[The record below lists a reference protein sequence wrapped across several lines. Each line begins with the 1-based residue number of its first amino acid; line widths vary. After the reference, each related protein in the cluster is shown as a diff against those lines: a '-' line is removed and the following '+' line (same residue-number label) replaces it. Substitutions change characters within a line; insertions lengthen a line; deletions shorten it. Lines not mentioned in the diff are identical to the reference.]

1 MTDAQNRGKGV
12 DCIRRGV
19 AAGLLDGKRADAL
32 IREIQ
37 GIEARN
43 FDALGPYGAKSQAN
57 IDALEMA
64 KYNAAI
70 RRRASLMGML
80 DLDRVSRA
88 MDETK
93 AQQGLKDSSSLLR
106 NLVDSVGSKN
116 LKFRGAR
123 QEAEIVKGYA
133 FQAMDE
139 FMQKFHSAPGG
150 FARNKAQL
158 VNVLKEIKGE
168 ATGDIAA
175 KQMAQAW
182 QSTAEML
189 RKMYNAVGGAIAHR
203 KNWDLPQT
211 HSFNEIRKLE
221 TDLGGHEPAFQHWH
235 DFIAPK
241 LDREQMLENG
251 TGKPLSDT
259 RLRDVLKNVYD
270 TIRSEGW
277 DAKNPSANGFG
288 TSVAMRHQES
298 RVLHFATASDWLAY
312 HQRFGDDDIF
322 GTMIGHIE
330 GMSREIGAMRA
341 LGANPQATI
350 RFMAERNLKDVSE
363 NGTIDAINSAKSK
376 GAQLDTLY
384 RHYIGEASSPVN
396 GKVGRFFSSTRQFVV
411 STQLGSAIISA
422 LTDLAF
428 TNVTAQFNGLSTKAM
443 MGRYVSLLNPANVAD
458 RKLAVRLGLIAEEW
472 SHVASSQM
480 RFTGEVMSGEIM
492 KRLSDATLR
501 VSGLSAHTQAGRWAF
516 GMEFMG
522 HLADQVHLP
531 IDQLNKPLQNAL
543 KRYDISAA
551 EWDVMRST
559 KIYEPDKGGY
569 LRPDDILQRPDVD
582 QKMAD
587 QVASKYLNMVHSE
600 TEFAIP
606 SASLLG
612 KATLL
617 GDARPGSFAGEMM
630 RSGGMYKNFAVTMLH
645 THGARMLF
653 DGTPW
658 QKLKYSANLAIGT
671 TLMGAL
677 ALQLKDLA
685 MGRDPRPMADKKF
698 WLAAALQGG
707 GLGIFGDYLF
717 SSVNR
722 NGHGFV
728 NSLTGPTT
736 GFLGDTGDLLK
747 TAFVSGA
754 DAISGGALADASKMN
769 VGRDAANYAA
779 RYTPGAS
786 SLWYTKYIWR
796 RAVADNI
803 QRALDPGAEKS
814 FASQRIAW
822 NTQQGA
828 DFWGKPGGGLVPQ
841 RGPDF
846 MNAFRTFDDGQTVA
860 KGRRYDVNIDN
871 QTHGE
876 IYTATELAKKAK
888 ARDAYYGENATIDDI
903 QQSIE
908 MDKSQKKI
916 EAKSLKAQK
925 KKERRAIAAPGVLA
939 IPN

>member
-1 MTDAQNRGKGV
+1 MTDAPNRGKGV
-12 DCIRRGV
+12 DCIKRGV
-19 AAGLLDGKRADAL
+19 AAGMLDAARADDL

-37 GIEARN
+37 KIEAQN

-70 RRRASLMGML
+70 RRRATLMGML

-93 AQQGLKDSSSLLR
+93 AQKGLKDSSSLLR
-106 NLVDSVGSKN
+106 NLVDSVGSGN
-116 LKFRGAR
+116 LKFKGAR
-123 QEAEIVKGYA
+123 QEAEVVKGYA
-133 FQAMDE
+133 FQSMDN
-139 FMQKFHSAPGG
+139 FLKKFHSGPGG

-175 KQMAQAW
+175 KQMAHAW
-182 QSTAEML
+182 QNTAEML
-189 RKMYNAVGGAIAHR
+189 RKMYNAVGGAIPHR
-203 KNWDLPQT
+203 KNWDLPQS

-221 TDLGGHEPAFQHWH
+221 NDLGGREPAFQQWH

-251 TGKPLSDT
+251 TGKPLSDA

-277 DAKNPSANGFG
+277 DARQPSGNGFG

-298 RVLHFATASDWLAY
+298 RVLHFATAGDWLAY

-322 GTMIGHIE
+322 GTMIGHID
-330 GMSREIGAMRA
+330 GMAREIGAMRA

-350 RFMAERNLKDVSE
+350 RFMAERNLKDVE
-363 NGTIDAINSAKSK
+363 TNGTLDALNIAKSK

-384 RHYIGEASSPVN
+384 RHFIGEAASPVN
-396 GKVGRFFSSTRQFVV
+396 GKVGRFFSSTRQFLV
-411 STQLGSAIISA
+411 SAQLGSAVISA
-422 LTDLAF
+422 LTDLGF
-428 TNVTAQFNGLSTKAM
+428 THVTAQFNGLSTTKM
-443 MGRYVSLLNPANVAD
+443 MGRYLSLLNPANVAD
-458 RKLAVRLGLIAEEW
+458 RKLAIRLGLIAEEW
-472 SHVASSQM
+472 THVASSQM

-531 IDQLNKPLQNAL
+531 LDQLNKPLQNAL
-543 KRYDISAA
+543 KRYDISPA

-559 KIYEPDKGGY
+559 QIYEPTKGGY
-569 LRPDDILQRPDVD
+569 LRPDDILQRQDIDP
-582 QKMAD
+582 KTAD
-587 QVASKYLNMVHSE
+587 KIASKYLNMVHSE

-612 KATLL
+612 KSFLL

-630 RSGGMYKNFAVTMLH
+630 RSGGMYKNFAVTMAH
-645 THGARMLF
+645 THMARMIE
-653 DGTPW
+653 TPGAW
-658 QKLKYSANLAIGT
+658 NKLKYGANLTIGT

-677 ALQLKDLA
+677 AVQLKDMA
-685 MGRDPRPMADKKF
+685 IGRDPRPMADKKF

-717 SSVNR
+717 SSVDR

-736 GFLGDTGDLLK
+736 GFIGDTADLARRLLV
-747 TAFVSGA
+747 AGA
-754 DAISGGALADASKMN
+754 DKVSGGALADASKLT
-769 VGRDAANYAA
+769 VGRDAANYAG
-779 RYTPGAS
+779 RYMPLGS

-796 RAVADNI
+796 RAMADNL
-803 QRALDPGAEKS
+803 QRWLDPNAEKS
-814 FASQRIAW
+814 FAAQRSSW
-822 NTQQGA
+822 NSQQGA

-841 RGPDF
+841 RMPDF
-846 MNAFRTFDDGQTVA
+846 MNAFRSVDEGKAAA
-860 KGRRYDVNIDN
+860 KGRRYGVDPTGQNTVDIQA
-871 QTHGE
+871 QTEQAMKDHRNE
-876 IYTATELAKKAK
+876 AARKRRAAKNAAKKQPVAK
-888 ARDAYYGENATIDDI
+888 VAPPASSAP
-903 QQSIE
+903 
-908 MDKSQKKI
+908 
-916 EAKSLKAQK
+916 AV
-925 KKERRAIAAPGVLA
+925 APGVLA